1 MDTRSGWRAAHRS
14 SDTAHQR
21 GSDRK
26 PVPLLTPLDQLRAV
40 FAALTRRSPNSM
52 SIDQRRSVAF
62 YLAEAASVARI
73 EVAPLTPARTVQWL
87 RALADLEV
95 FLARERRWPRENNR
109 LKKNAISHDE
119 RRFAVWVR
127 TQRAAANDERLCEYK
142 LRRLEC
148 VPGYQQHPLDERWDQ
163 NVLALQ
169 QFIADHRRAPVIRSD
184 DPVERRL
191 AAFAAKQRLAH
202 RRGTLL
208 PSRIFS
214 LERLELWTW
223 GTSLKR

>member
-1 MDTRSGWRAAHRS
+1 M
-14 SDTAHQR
+14 
-21 GSDRK
+21 
-26 PVPLLTPLDQLRAV
+26 PLLTPLDQLRAV
-40 FAALTRRSPNSM
+40 FAAHTRRPPNSM

-62 YLAEAASVARI
+62 YIAEAALIARI
-73 EVAPLTPARTVQWL
+73 EVPPLTPSRTLQWL
-87 RALADLEV
+87 RALADLEA
-95 FLARERRWPRENNR
+95 FLAREGKWPRENNR
-109 LKKNAISHDE
+109 LERNAISEGE
-119 RRFAVWVR
+119 RRLAGWVR
-127 TQRAAANDERLCEYK
+127 TQRAAADQGRRCEYQ

-148 VPGYQQHPLDERWDQ
+148 VPGFQQHPLDERWDQ

-169 QFIADHRRAPVIRSD
+169 QFITDHCRAPVIRSD

-208 PSRIFS
+208 PSRILS

-223 GTSLKR
+223 GTSPRR